1 MHGGT
6 CFCGVWSQ
14 YCIIYRFEQIFCA
27 LHNWV
32 PCFWRWW
39 SFCPAYW
46 CRVVSNLKLMVLYS
60 NTKDNFLT
68 SLPATK
74 FCRDCHIIS
83 QNSSSCLLKFMLFY
97 WSSLE
102 KAHICVVYRLNG
114 SSGACETY
122 GNCCLSQRE
131 DFTLKDVEVLQSAS
145 LIWACYNLQQ
155 CKSSEDGNCRF
166 SIYWNYFNPK
176 LLCQSLPRSVSG
188 FFLSFILLAVS
199 SDSQAALLTFLP
211 TASVVPSSWGTAQ
224 L

>member
-60 NTKDNFLT
+60 NTKDNLLT
-68 SLPATK
+68 LLPATT
-74 FCRDCHIIS
+74 FCRDCHIMS
-83 QNSSSCLLKFMLFY
+83 QNSSSFWLKFVLFY

-102 KAHICVVYRLNG
+102 NAHVVSCTGWMDQVGLVRHMATAALLKQKTSPSRMWRYFNLPPWFKPLITYSNVNPVEMTT
-114 SSGACETY
+114 AC
-122 GNCCLSQRE
+122 
-131 DFTLKDVEVLQSAS
+131 FP
-145 LIWACYNLQQ
+145 
-155 CKSSEDGNCRF
+155 
-166 SIYWNYFNPK
+166 SIEIIFNPK
-176 LLCQSLPRSVSG
+176 LLCQSLPRSGSG
-188 FFLSFILLAVS
+188 LTVLFFYPVGICG
-199 SDSQAALLTFLP
+199 DSHKLHHW
-211 TASVVPSSWGTAQ
+211 PSYQQ
-224 L
+224 LV